1 MRIGKAFFESGAEA
15 KPADAE
21 VTTEKVIDK
30 TAAEGTQSGGEGSDD
45 NLTGQGSANDGDGNA
60 DAGAANGE
68 GEGGDGGNGDANPT
82 EQTPANDG
90 EGSNGGEDDTKPVGQ
105 DSTNEG
111 EGGADAAATEEAP
124 KKGKV
129 GRPAKK

>member
-1 MRIGKAFFESGAEA
+1 MRIGKAFFENGAEA

-21 VTTEKVIDK
+21 VKTEKVIDK
-30 TAAEGTQSGGEGSDD
+30 TAAEGTQSGGEGNS
-45 NLTGQGSANDGDGNA
+45 NA
-60 DAGAANGE
+60 DAGAAAGE
-68 GEGGDGGNGDANPT
+68 G
-82 EQTPANDG
+82 ND
-90 EGSNGGEDDTKPVGQ
+90 GGEDDTNPAEQ

-111 EGGADAAATEEAP
+111 EGGTDASAAEEAP

>member
-1 MRIGKAFFESGAEA
+1 MRIGKVFFESGAEA

-21 VTTEKVIDK
+21 VKTEKVIDK
-30 TAAEGTQSGGEGSDD
+30 TAAEGTQSGGEGSGD
-45 NLTGQGSANDGDGNA
+45 NPTEQGSANDG
-60 DAGAANGE
+60 
-68 GEGGDGGNGDANPT
+68 EGG
-82 EQTPANDG
+82 
-90 EGSNGGEDDTKPVGQ
+90 NGGEDDTKPAGQ

-111 EGGADAAATEEAP
+111 EGGTDAATAEEAP

>member
-1 MRIGKAFFESGAEA
+1 MRIGKAFFENGAEA

-21 VTTEKVIDK
+21 VKTEKVIDK
-30 TAAEGTQSGGEGSDD
+30 TAAEGTQSGGEG
-45 NLTGQGSANDGDGNA
+45 NGNA
-60 DAGAANGE
+60 DACAAEGE
-68 GEGGDGGNGDANPT
+68 GEGSD
-82 EQTPANDG
+82 
-90 EGSNGGEDDTKPVGQ
+90 GGEDDTNPAEQ

-111 EGGADAAATEEAP
+111 EGFTDAVAAEEAP

>member
-21 VTTEKVIDK
+21 VKTEKVIDK
-30 TAAEGTQSGGEGSDD
+30 TAAEGTQSGGEGSD
-45 NLTGQGSANDGDGNA
+45 
-60 DAGAANGE
+60 
-68 GEGGDGGNGDANPT
+68 GGNGDANPT
-82 EQTPANDG
+82 EQGSANDG
-90 EGSNGGEDDTKPVGQ
+90 EGSTGGEDDTKPAGQ

-111 EGGADAAATEEAP
+111 EGGADAAAAGQEAP

>member
-1 MRIGKAFFESGAEA
+1 MRIGKAFFENGAEA

-21 VTTEKVIDK
+21 VKTEKVIDK
-30 TAAEGTQSGGEGSDD
+30 TAAEGTQSGGEGSC
-45 NLTGQGSANDGDGNA
+45 NA
-60 DAGAANGE
+60 DAGAAE
-68 GEGGDGGNGDANPT
+68 GEG
-82 EQTPANDG
+82 ND
-90 EGSNGGEDDTKPVGQ
+90 GGEDDTNPAEQ

-111 EGGADAAATEEAP
+111 DGGTDAGAAEEAP

>member
-21 VTTEKVIDK
+21 VKTEKVIDK
-30 TAAEGTQSGGEGSDD
+30 TAAEGTQSGGEGNGD
-45 NLTGQGSANDGDGNA
+45 NLTRQDS
-60 DAGAANGE
+60 
-68 GEGGDGGNGDANPT
+68 
-82 EQTPANDG
+82 ANDG
-90 EGSNGGEDDTKPVGQ
+90 EGSNGGEDDAKPAGQ
-105 DSTNEG
+105 DPTNEG
-111 EGGADAAATEEAP
+111 EGGADDSATEEAP

>member
-21 VTTEKVIDK
+21 VKTEKVIDK

-45 NLTGQGSANDGDGNA
+45 NLTGQGSANDGK
-60 DAGAANGE
+60 
-68 GEGGDGGNGDANPT
+68 
-82 EQTPANDG
+82 
-90 EGSNGGEDDTKPVGQ
+90 GSNGGEDDTKPAGQ

>member
-1 MRIGKAFFESGAEA
+1 MRIGKAFFESGSEA

-21 VTTEKVIDK
+21 VKTEKVIDK
-30 TAAEGTQSGGEGSDD
+30 TAAEGTQSGGEGS
-45 NLTGQGSANDGDGNA
+45 
-60 DAGAANGE
+60 
-68 GEGGDGGNGDANPT
+68 
-82 EQTPANDG
+82 
-90 EGSNGGEDDTKPVGQ
+90 NGGEDDTNPAGQ

-111 EGGADAAATEEAP
+111 EGGTDAAAAEEAP

>member
-1 MRIGKAFFESGAEA
+1 MRIGKAFFENGAEA

-21 VTTEKVIDK
+21 VKTEKVIDK
-30 TAAEGTQSGGEGSDD
+30 TAAEGTQSGGEG
-45 NLTGQGSANDGDGNA
+45 NGNA
-60 DAGAANGE
+60 DAGAAE
-68 GEGGDGGNGDANPT
+68 GEG
-82 EQTPANDG
+82 ND
-90 EGSNGGEDDTKPVGQ
+90 GGEDDTNPAER

-111 EGGADAAATEEAP
+111 EGGADAGAAEEAP

>member
-21 VTTEKVIDK
+21 VKTEKVIDK
-30 TAAEGTQSGGEGSDD
+30 TAADGTRSCGEG
-45 NLTGQGSANDGDGNA
+45 NGNA
-60 DAGAANGE
+60 DAGAAE
-68 GEGGDGGNGDANPT
+68 GEGSD
-82 EQTPANDG
+82 
-90 EGSNGGEDDTKPVGQ
+90 GGEDDTNPAEQ

-111 EGGADAAATEEAP
+111 EGGTDAGAAEEAP

>member
-1 MRIGKAFFESGAEA
+1 MRIGKAFFENGAEA

-21 VTTEKVIDK
+21 VKTEKVIDK
-30 TAAEGTQSGGEGSDD
+30 TAAEGTQSGGEG
-45 NLTGQGSANDGDGNA
+45 NGNA
-60 DAGAANGE
+60 DAGAAE
-68 GEGGDGGNGDANPT
+68 
-82 EQTPANDG
+82 G
-90 EGSNGGEDDTKPVGQ
+90 EGSNGGEDDTNHAEQ

-111 EGGADAAATEEAP
+111 EGGTDAGAAEEAP

>member
-1 MRIGKAFFESGAEA
+1 MRIGKAFFENGAEA

-21 VTTEKVIDK
+21 VKTEKIIDK
-30 TAAEGTQSGGEGSDD
+30 TAAEGTQSGGEGSD
-45 NLTGQGSANDGDGNA
+45 
-60 DAGAANGE
+60 
-68 GEGGDGGNGDANPT
+68 
-82 EQTPANDG
+82 
-90 EGSNGGEDDTKPVGQ
+90 GGEDDTNPTEQ

-111 EGGADAAATEEAP
+111 EGGTDAGAAEEAP

>member
-1 MRIGKAFFESGAEA
+1 MRIGKAFFENGAEA

-21 VTTEKVIDK
+21 VKTEKVIDN
-30 TAAEGTQSGGEGSDD
+30 TAAEGTQSGGEGS
-45 NLTGQGSANDGDGNA
+45 
-60 DAGAANGE
+60 
-68 GEGGDGGNGDANPT
+68 
-82 EQTPANDG
+82 
-90 EGSNGGEDDTKPVGQ
+90 NGGEDDTNPAEQ

-111 EGGADAAATEEAP
+111 EGGADDGAAEEAP

>member
-1 MRIGKAFFESGAEA
+1 MRIGKAFFENGTEA

-21 VTTEKVIDK
+21 VKTEKVIDK
-30 TAAEGTQSGGEGSDD
+30 TAAEGTQSGGEG
-45 NLTGQGSANDGDGNA
+45 NGNA
-60 DAGAANGE
+60 DAGAAE
-68 GEGGDGGNGDANPT
+68 GEG
-82 EQTPANDG
+82 ND
-90 EGSNGGEDDTKPVGQ
+90 GGEDDTNNAER

-111 EGGADAAATEEAP
+111 EGGADAGAAEEAP

>member
-1 MRIGKAFFESGAEA
+1 MRIGKAFFENGAEA

-21 VTTEKVIDK
+21 VKTEKVIDK
-30 TAAEGTQSGGEGSDD
+30 TAAEGTQSGGEG
-45 NLTGQGSANDGDGNA
+45 NGNA
-60 DAGAANGE
+60 DAGAAE
-68 GEGGDGGNGDANPT
+68 GEGSD
-82 EQTPANDG
+82 
-90 EGSNGGEDDTKPVGQ
+90 GGEDDTNPAEQ

-111 EGGADAAATEEAP
+111 DGGADASATEEAP

>member
-1 MRIGKAFFESGAEA
+1 MRIGKAFFENGAEA

-21 VTTEKVIDK
+21 VKTEKVIDK
-30 TAAEGTQSGGEGSDD
+30 TAAEGTQSGGEG
-45 NLTGQGSANDGDGNA
+45 NGNA
-60 DAGAANGE
+60 DAGAAE
-68 GEGGDGGNGDANPT
+68 GEG
-82 EQTPANDG
+82 ND
-90 EGSNGGEDDTKPVGQ
+90 GGEDDTNSAEQ

-111 EGGADAAATEEAP
+111 EGGTDAGAAEEAP

>member
-21 VTTEKVIDK
+21 VKTEEFK
-30 TAAEGTQSGGEGSDD
+30 D
-45 NLTGQGSANDGDGNA
+45 NGNA
-60 DAGAANGE
+60 DAGAAE
-68 GEGGDGGNGDANPT
+68 GEG
-82 EQTPANDG
+82 ND
-90 EGSNGGEDDTKPVGQ
+90 GGEDDTNPAEQ

-111 EGGADAAATEEAP
+111 EGGTDAVAAEEAP

>member
-21 VTTEKVIDK
+21 VKAEKVIDK
-30 TAAEGTQSGGEGSDD
+30 TAAEGIQSGGEGSGD
-45 NLTGQGSANDGDGNA
+45 NLTGQDSANEGNDNA
-60 DAGAANGE
+60 DAAAANGE
-68 GEGGDGGNGDANPT
+68 DEGGDGGNG
-82 EQTPANDG
+82 G
-90 EGSNGGEDDTKPVGQ
+90 TKPTGQ

-111 EGGADAAATEEAP
+111 EGGADASATEEAP

>member
-21 VTTEKVIDK
+21 VKTEKVIDK
-30 TAAEGTQSGGEGSDD
+30 TAAEGTQSGGEGSGD
-45 NLTGQGSANDGDGNA
+45 NLTGQDSANEGNNNA
-60 DAGAANGE
+60 DAGVAE
-68 GEGGDGGNGDANPT
+68 GEG
-82 EQTPANDG
+82 ND
-90 EGSNGGEDDTKPVGQ
+90 GGEDDTNPAEQ

-111 EGGADAAATEEAP
+111 EGGTDAGASEEVP

>member
-21 VTTEKVIDK
+21 VKTEKVIDK
-30 TAAEGTQSGGEGSDD
+30 TAAEGTQSGGEG
-45 NLTGQGSANDGDGNA
+45 NGNA
-60 DAGAANGE
+60 DAGAAE
-68 GEGGDGGNGDANPT
+68 GEG
-82 EQTPANDG
+82 ND
-90 EGSNGGEDDTKPVGQ
+90 GGEDDTNHAER

-111 EGGADAAATEEAP
+111 EGGADAGAAEEAP

>member
-21 VTTEKVIDK
+21 VKTEKVIDK
-30 TAAEGTQSGGEGSDD
+30 TAAEGTQSGGG
-45 NLTGQGSANDGDGNA
+45 
-60 DAGAANGE
+60 
-68 GEGGDGGNGDANPT
+68 
-82 EQTPANDG
+82 
-90 EGSNGGEDDTKPVGQ
+90 DDTNPAEQ

-111 EGGADAAATEEAP
+111 EGGADADAGQEAP
-124 KKGKV
+124 KKSKV

>member
-1 MRIGKAFFESGAEA
+1 MRIGKAFFENGAEA

-21 VTTEKVIDK
+21 VKTEEFK
-30 TAAEGTQSGGEGSDD
+30 D
-45 NLTGQGSANDGDGNA
+45 NGNA
-60 DAGAANGE
+60 DAGAAE
-68 GEGGDGGNGDANPT
+68 GEG
-82 EQTPANDG
+82 ND
-90 EGSNGGEDDTKPVGQ
+90 GGEDDTNPAER

-111 EGGADAAATEEAP
+111 EGGADAGAAEEAP

>member
-1 MRIGKAFFESGAEA
+1 MRIGKAFFENGAEA

-21 VTTEKVIDK
+21 VKTEKVIDK
-30 TAAEGTQSGGEGSDD
+30 TAAEGTQSGG
-45 NLTGQGSANDGDGNA
+45 NANA
-60 DAGAANGE
+60 DAGAAEGE
-68 GEGGDGGNGDANPT
+68 GEGSD
-82 EQTPANDG
+82 
-90 EGSNGGEDDTKPVGQ
+90 GGEDDTNPAGQ

-111 EGGADAAATEEAP
+111 EGGADAGTAEEAP

>member
-21 VTTEKVIDK
+21 VKTEKVIDK
-30 TAAEGTQSGGEGSDD
+30 TAAEGTQSGGEG
-45 NLTGQGSANDGDGNA
+45 NGNA
-60 DAGAANGE
+60 DAGAAE
-68 GEGGDGGNGDANPT
+68 GEG
-82 EQTPANDG
+82 ND
-90 EGSNGGEDDTKPVGQ
+90 GGEDDTNPAGQ

-111 EGGADAAATEEAP
+111 EGGTDAGAAEEAP

>member
-1 MRIGKAFFESGAEA
+1 MRIGKAFFENGAEA

-21 VTTEKVIDK
+21 VKTEKVIDK
-30 TAAEGTQSGGEGSDD
+30 TAAEGTQSGGEGSGD
-45 NLTGQGSANDGDGNA
+45 NLTGQDSANEGNGNA
-60 DAGAANGE
+60 DAGAAE
-68 GEGGDGGNGDANPT
+68 GEG
-82 EQTPANDG
+82 ND
-90 EGSNGGEDDTKPVGQ
+90 GGEDDTNPAEQ

-111 EGGADAAATEEAP
+111 DGGADASATEEAP

>member
-1 MRIGKAFFESGAEA
+1 MRIGKAFFENGAEA

-21 VTTEKVIDK
+21 VKTEKVIDK
-30 TAAEGTQSGGEGSDD
+30 TAAEGTQSGGEG
-45 NLTGQGSANDGDGNA
+45 NGNA
-60 DAGAANGE
+60 DAGAAEGE
-68 GEGGDGGNGDANPT
+68 GEGSD
-82 EQTPANDG
+82 
-90 EGSNGGEDDTKPVGQ
+90 GGEDDTNPAEQ

-111 EGGADAAATEEAP
+111 DGGTDAGAAEEAP

>member
-1 MRIGKAFFESGAEA
+1 MRIGKAFFENGAEA

-21 VTTEKVIDK
+21 VKTGKVIDK
-30 TAAEGTQSGGEGSDD
+30 TAAEGTQSGGEGS
-45 NLTGQGSANDGDGNA
+45 
-60 DAGAANGE
+60 NG
-68 GEGGDGGNGDANPT
+68 GGDDTNPV
-82 EQTPANDG
+82 E
-90 EGSNGGEDDTKPVGQ
+90 Q

-111 EGGADAAATEEAP
+111 DGGTDAVAAEEAP

>member
-1 MRIGKAFFESGAEA
+1 MRIGKAFFENGAEA

-21 VTTEKVIDK
+21 VKTEKVVDK

-45 NLTGQGSANDGDGNA
+45 NLTGQDS
-60 DAGAANGE
+60 
-68 GEGGDGGNGDANPT
+68 
-82 EQTPANDG
+82 ANDG
-90 EGSNGGEDDTKPVGQ
+90 EGSDGGADDTNPAEQ

-111 EGGADAAATEEAP
+111 EGGTDAGASEEAP

>member
-1 MRIGKAFFESGAEA
+1 MRIGKAFFENGAEA

-21 VTTEKVIDK
+21 VKTEKVIDK
-30 TAAEGTQSGGEGSDD
+30 TAAEGTQSGGEG
-45 NLTGQGSANDGDGNA
+45 NGNA
-60 DAGAANGE
+60 DAGAAE
-68 GEGGDGGNGDANPT
+68 GEG
-82 EQTPANDG
+82 ND
-90 EGSNGGEDDTKPVGQ
+90 GGEDDTSPAER

-111 EGGADAAATEEAP
+111 EGGADAGAAEEAP

>member
-1 MRIGKAFFESGAEA
+1 MRIGKAFFENGAEA

-21 VTTEKVIDK
+21 VKTEEFKDNGNAD
-30 TAAEGTQSGGEGSDD
+30 TGAAKGEGEGSD
-45 NLTGQGSANDGDGNA
+45 
-60 DAGAANGE
+60 
-68 GEGGDGGNGDANPT
+68 
-82 EQTPANDG
+82 
-90 EGSNGGEDDTKPVGQ
+90 GGEDDTNPAER

-111 EGGADAAATEEAP
+111 EGGADAGASEEAP

>member
-1 MRIGKAFFESGAEA
+1 MKIGKAFFENDAEA

-21 VTTEKVIDK
+21 VKTEKVIDK
-30 TAAEGTQSGGEGSDD
+30 TAAEGTQSGGEG
-45 NLTGQGSANDGDGNA
+45 NGDA
-60 DAGAANGE
+60 DAGAAE
-68 GEGGDGGNGDANPT
+68 GEG
-82 EQTPANDG
+82 NDC
-90 EGSNGGEDDTKPVGQ
+90 GEDDTNSAEQ

-111 EGGADAAATEEAP
+111 DGGADASATEEAP

>member
-1 MRIGKAFFESGAEA
+1 MRIGKAFFENGAEA

-21 VTTEKVIDK
+21 VKTEKVIDK
-30 TAAEGTQSGGEGSDD
+30 TAAEGTQSGGEG
-45 NLTGQGSANDGDGNA
+45 NGNA
-60 DAGAANGE
+60 DAGAAE
-68 GEGGDGGNGDANPT
+68 GEG
-82 EQTPANDG
+82 ND
-90 EGSNGGEDDTKPVGQ
+90 GGEDDTNTAEQ

-111 EGGADAAATEEAP
+111 EGGTDAGAAEESP